1 MFGLVTLFFISKII
15 VGVKGRVLVVDI
27 VKESIGPVSKVS
39 FLVRLRVKGMTR
51 FVLSDCAVL
60 ELQTAVSCH
69 LGAGT
74 EPTSSGRAASAYS

>member
-1 MFGLVTLFFISKII
+1 MFGLMTFFLFLRLLLELK
-15 VGVKGRVLVVDI
+15 VGFQLDI

-39 FLVRLRVKGMTR
+39 FLVRLRVKGMTML
-51 FVLSDCAVL
+51 VLSDCAVL

-69 LGAGT
+69 LEAST